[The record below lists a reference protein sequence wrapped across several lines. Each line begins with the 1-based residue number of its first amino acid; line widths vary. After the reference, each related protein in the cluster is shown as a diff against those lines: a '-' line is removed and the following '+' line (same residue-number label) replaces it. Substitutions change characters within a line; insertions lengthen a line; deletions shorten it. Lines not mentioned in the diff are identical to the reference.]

1 MEQDTNRRDRHL
13 LKDIRLKYS
22 KRSVANPSLATT
34 TPGRI
39 EHDLTSTDTT
49 GWPDGESLERSVLGL
64 LDTPEAIRYVPD
76 SKGSSSARQALARFQ
91 DPRDPEQWLLTAS
104 SSEAYG
110 LLFQLLCDPGDWVAT
125 PVPGY
130 PLVDELGRFHDVSV
144 RTIPLRRDGSRWH
157 LDLGWTERRLREGAR
172 ALVLIQ
178 PGNPTGWVLSS
189 TERAR
194 VLDLCRIHQVPLIS
208 DEVFEAW
215 GSEEFRSLADQDQTL
230 CFTLGGLSKLLG
242 LPHLKLGWIRV
253 SGPPQ
258 DLPEALGRLE
268 ILNDAVLSASTPIQC
283 ALPMLLDRRADLQ
296 DRIHRRLTTNRRTW
310 NDSRVL
316 FPATFQALEARS
328 GWFGMVCW
336 NGPWTE
342 QQVCSL
348 LEDRGVKVQPGYL
361 FDLPEAGLVVS
372 LVCDPSALLHGL
384 SLLVELLISLDP

>member
-1 MEQDTNRRDRHL
+1 M
-13 LKDIRLKYS
+13 KFS
-22 KRSVANPSLATT
+22 KRSLAQPVLAT
-34 TPGRI
+34 PVARSVDC
-39 EHDLTSTDTT
+39 DLTSTDTT
-49 GWPDGESLERSVLGL
+49 GWPDCEPLERSILGL
-64 LDTPEAIRYVPD
+64 LDSPEAIRYVPD
-76 SKGSSSARQALARFQ
+76 SKGSPSARLALSRFQ
-91 DPRDPEQWLLTAS
+91 SPRDPEQWILTAS

-144 RTIPLRRDGSRWH
+144 RTIPLRREGSRWH

-178 PGNPTGWVLSS
+178 PGNPTGWVLSR

-194 VLDLCRIHQVPLIS
+194 VLELCQTYQVPLVS

-215 GSEEFRSLADQDQTL
+215 GSQEFCSLADQDQTL

-283 ALPMLLDRRADLQ
+283 ALPALLDRRVALQ
-296 DRIHRRLTTNRRTW
+296 DRIHRRLTTNRKAW
-310 NDSRVL
+310 NKTRML
-316 FPATFQALEARS
+316 FPGSFQALEASS
-328 GWFGMVCW
+328 GWFGLVCW
-336 NGPWTE
+336 SGPWSE
-342 QQVCSL
+342 QQICEL
-348 LEDRGVKVQPGYL
+348 LLDKGVKVQPGYL